1 MSGYILEA
9 LDDLNLEF
17 GGGMGPWYLY
27 FIKYPR
33 RFYCSQ
39 GGEPLPYR
47 SGVGEK
53 KKGGDGKRALRPEG
67 AQIISREE
75 VVVFFSYTHIHTHT
89 TFNHPEEEKQLNG
102 NKTR

>member
-27 FIKYPR
+27 FIKYPG

-53 KKGGDGKRALRPEG
+53 KKGGDGKRGLRPEG

-75 VVVFFSYTHIHTHT
+75 VVVFFFLYTHTHT
-89 TFNHPEEEKQLNG
+89 HYF
-102 NKTR
+102 